1 VRRELRDPPAADR
14 RREPVEHVGVGYRD
28 RLRVEFDG
36 GRVLARER
44 LAEERSRRRRLGT
57 TLPVRAAV
65 REFAHCRSLGAVREI
80 GYVGF
85 DARRRS
91 AFARM
96 GQFA

>member
-44 LAEERSRRRRLGT
+44 LAEERSRRRLGT

-85 DARRRS
+85 DAEALRVR
-91 AFARM
+91 ANA